1 MKTPERETPGMGPAT
16 EHRSADWLTAYALGV
31 AFSVPDNGA
40 ACAEILE
47 VTSDPTDLLRA
58 RARLGGVHVTD
69 PGTRARASRLL
80 TRAIELAD
88 ERDASDDFPSKVLG

>member
-1 MKTPERETPGMGPAT
+1 MKTPERETSGMGPAT

-31 AFSVPDNGA
+31 AFSVPDDVA

-58 RARLGGVHVTD
+58 RARLGGAHVTD
-69 PGTRARASRLL
+69 PATQTRASRLL
-80 TRAIELAD
+80 NRAVTLT
-88 ERDASDDFPSKVLG
+88 DDRATNDDRAPKVTG